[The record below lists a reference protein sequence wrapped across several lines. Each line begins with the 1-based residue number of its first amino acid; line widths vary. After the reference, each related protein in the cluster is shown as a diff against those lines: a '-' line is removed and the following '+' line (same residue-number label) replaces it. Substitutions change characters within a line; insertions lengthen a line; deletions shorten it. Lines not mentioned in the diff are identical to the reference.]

1 MIIGHNSL
9 EYVLGGQI
17 HGSCLIWCGFNYHD
31 LMRGIYSAQSV
42 LGTSTA
48 FVRHHPINGLRIEK
62 IAHPPCLAYG
72 FHQSRPAGTR
82 VTSHP
87 FKPIQNGT
95 NKGRTQPWR
104 VKLQSTNQKV
114 GRAIAYTINMIPN
127 LWDFCDVFGLVGIL
141 LLRKTRRICEKR
153 ESKSCALQR
162 ESSRYPT
169 RAVGTGR
176 SVIDGLN
183 PRKTPR
189 ISGFPRKRLPVNE
202 H

>member
-1 MIIGHNSL
+1 MALVWFDVGLTIMIWW
-9 EYVLGGQI
+9 E
-17 HGSCLIWCGFNYHD
+17 
-31 LMRGIYSAQSV
+31 A
-42 LGTSTA
+42 STQLRA
-48 FVRHHPINGLRIEK
+48 FWGR
-62 IAHPPCLAYG
+62 HPPCLAYG

-82 VTSHP
+82 VMSHP

-95 NKGRTQPWR
+95 NKGRTQLWR
-104 VKLQSTNQKV
+104 VKLQSTYCIHHQHDPQSVRFLWRFWV
-114 GRAIAYTINMIPN
+114 GWNFASEKNPQN
-127 LWDFCDVFGLVGIL
+127 LWETVDSDF
-141 LLRKTRRICEKR
+141 

-189 ISGFPRKRLPVNE
+189 ISGFPTKRLPVNE